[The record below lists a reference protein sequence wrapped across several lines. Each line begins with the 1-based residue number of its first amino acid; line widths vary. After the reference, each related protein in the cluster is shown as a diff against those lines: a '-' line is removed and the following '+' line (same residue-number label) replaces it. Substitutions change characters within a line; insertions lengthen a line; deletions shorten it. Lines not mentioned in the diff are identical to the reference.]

1 LQGPGQARPK
11 PPPLPQAIHA
21 LARTRAVNLGSH
33 HEENRPPIFLFK
45 REREREEKTAQGAN
59 RWRHEKPMERGAK
72 EHT

>member
-1 LQGPGQARPK
+1 LVHITKIIGPQSFYSR
-11 PPPLPQAIHA
+11 
-21 LARTRAVNLGSH
+21 
-33 HEENRPPIFLFK
+33 E